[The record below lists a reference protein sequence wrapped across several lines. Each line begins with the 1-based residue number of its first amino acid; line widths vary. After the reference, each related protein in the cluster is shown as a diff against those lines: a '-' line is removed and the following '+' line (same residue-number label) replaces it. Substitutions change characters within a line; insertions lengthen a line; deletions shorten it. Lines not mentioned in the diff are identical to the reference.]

1 MIIEILFSSTASH
14 VNVEARYHAEPAKPS
29 GIFAQ
34 SCPHTLRKG
43 IQKAGF
49 HNSYLSKLSE
59 EGYLVRLK
67 AGLYISAESQ
77 TVSGFYEIQ
86 LALPNAVICL
96 ASALVF
102 CEISTYEPSSVHIA
116 IPRDERILPP
126 DFPPTRRFSFGN
138 TRYELGVKR
147 EQIESHSIQIY
158 DREKTICDVI
168 SYRRVLG
175 QDITNEAV
183 RNYLATPGR
192 NLDLLLEYS
201 RLLRVEGPVE
211 QHLRLMT

>member
-1 MIIEILFSSTASH
+1 MEKETKERINEYLKTQGGVIRTSEF
-14 VNVEARYHAEPAKPS
+14 
-29 GIFAQ
+29 
-34 SCPHTLRKG
+34 
-43 IQKAGF
+43 QKAGF
-49 HNSYLSKLSE
+49 HNSYLSELTE

-67 AGLYISAESQ
+67 AGLYIAAETQ

-96 ASALVF
+96 ASALTF
-102 CEISTYEPSSVHIA
+102 YEMSTYEPSSVHIA
-116 IPRDERILPP
+116 LPRNERILPP
-126 DFPPTRRFSFGN
+126 DFPPIRRFSFGN
-138 TRYELGVKR
+138 ARYELGVKR
-147 EQIESHSIQIY
+147 EQIDGHSIQIY

-183 RNYLATPGR
+183 RNYLSTPGS
-192 NLDLLLEYS
+192 NMDLLLEYS

>member
-1 MIIEILFSSTASH
+1 MEKQTKKRIDEYLKSH
-14 VNVEARYHAEPAKPS
+14 DGVIRTS
-29 GIFAQ
+29 DF
-34 SCPHTLRKG
+34 
-43 IQKAGF
+43 QKAGF
-49 HNSYLSKLSE
+49 HNIYLSELTK
-59 EGYLVRLK
+59 EGYIVRLK
-67 AGLYISAESQ
+67 AGLYIAVETQ

-96 ASALVF
+96 ASALSF
-102 CEISTYEPSSVHIA
+102 YEMSTYEPSSVHIA
-116 IPRDERILPP
+116 LPRNERILPP
-126 DFPPTRRFSFGN
+126 DFPPIRRFSFGN
-138 TRYELGVKR
+138 ARYELGMKR
-147 EQIESHSIQIY
+147 EQIEGHSIQIY

-183 RNYLATPGR
+183 RNYLSTPGS
-192 NLDLLLEYS
+192 NVDLLLEYS

>member
-1 MIIEILFSSTASH
+1 MEKETKERINEYLKTQGGVIRTSEF
-14 VNVEARYHAEPAKPS
+14 
-29 GIFAQ
+29 
-34 SCPHTLRKG
+34 
-43 IQKAGF
+43 QKAGF
-49 HNSYLSKLSE
+49 HNSYLSELTE

-67 AGLYISAESQ
+67 AGLYIAAETQ

-96 ASALVF
+96 ASALTF
-102 CEISTYEPSSVHIA
+102 YEMSTYEPSSVHIA
-116 IPRDERILPP
+116 LPRNERILPP
-126 DFPPTRRFSFGN
+126 DFPPILRFSFGN
-138 TRYELGVKR
+138 ARYELGVKR
-147 EQIESHSIQIY
+147 EQIDGHSIQIY

-183 RNYLATPGR
+183 RNYLSTPGS
-192 NLDLLLEYS
+192 NMDLLLEYS

-211 QHLRLMT
+211 QHLSLMT

>member
-1 MIIEILFSSTASH
+1 MEKETKERINEYLKTQGGVIRTSEF
-14 VNVEARYHAEPAKPS
+14 
-29 GIFAQ
+29 
-34 SCPHTLRKG
+34 
-43 IQKAGF
+43 QKAGF
-49 HNSYLSKLSE
+49 HNSYLSELTE

-67 AGLYISAESQ
+67 AGLYIAAETQ

-96 ASALVF
+96 ASALSF
-102 CEISTYEPSSVHIA
+102 YEMSTYEPSSVHIA
-116 IPRDERILPP
+116 LPRNERILPP
-126 DFPPTRRFSFGN
+126 DFPPIRRFSFGN
-138 TRYELGVKR
+138 ARYELGVKR
-147 EQIESHSIQIY
+147 EQIEDHSIQIY

-183 RNYLATPGR
+183 RNYLSTPGS
-192 NLDLLLEYS
+192 NMDLLLEYS

>member
-1 MIIEILFSSTASH
+1 METQTKERINDYLKTHGGVIRTSDF
-14 VNVEARYHAEPAKPS
+14 
-29 GIFAQ
+29 
-34 SCPHTLRKG
+34 
-43 IQKAGF
+43 QKAGF
-49 HNSYLSKLSE
+49 HNSYLSELTEK
-59 EGYLVRLK
+59 GYLVRLK
-67 AGLYISAESQ
+67 AGLYIAAESQ

-96 ASALVF
+96 ASAVAF
-102 CEISTYEPSSVHIA
+102 YEMSTYEPSSVHIA

-138 TRYELGVKR
+138 SRYKLGVEQ
-147 EQIESHSIQIY
+147 EQIEGHSIQIY
-158 DREKTICDVI
+158 DREKTVCDVI

-175 QDITNEAV
+175 QDITNEAI
-183 RNYLATPGR
+183 RNYLATPGS

>member
-1 MIIEILFSSTASH
+1 MEKETKERINEYLKTQGGVIRTSEF
-14 VNVEARYHAEPAKPS
+14 
-29 GIFAQ
+29 
-34 SCPHTLRKG
+34 
-43 IQKAGF
+43 QKAGF
-49 HNSYLSKLSE
+49 HNSYLSELTE
-59 EGYLVRLK
+59 EGNLVRLK
-67 AGLYISAESQ
+67 AGLYIAAETQ

-96 ASALVF
+96 ASALTF
-102 CEISTYEPSSVHIA
+102 YEMSTYEPSSVHIA
-116 IPRDERILPP
+116 LPRNERILPP
-126 DFPPTRRFSFGN
+126 DFPPIRRFSFGN
-138 TRYELGVKR
+138 ARYELGVKR
-147 EQIESHSIQIY
+147 EQIEGHSIQIY

-183 RNYLATPGR
+183 RNYLSTPGS
-192 NLDLLLEYS
+192 NMDLLLEYS

>member
-1 MIIEILFSSTASH
+1 MEKQTKKHIDEYLKTHGGVIRTSDF
-14 VNVEARYHAEPAKPS
+14 
-29 GIFAQ
+29 
-34 SCPHTLRKG
+34 
-43 IQKAGF
+43 QKAGF
-49 HNSYLSKLSE
+49 HNTYLSELTKK
-59 EGYLVRLK
+59 GYIVRLK
-67 AGLYISAESQ
+67 AGLYIAAESQ
-77 TVSGFYEIQ
+77 TDSGFYEIQ

-96 ASALVF
+96 ASALTF
-102 CEISTYEPSSVHIA
+102 YEMSIYEPSSVHIA
-116 IPRDERILPP
+116 LPRDERVLPP

-138 TRYELGVKR
+138 ARYELGLKQ
-147 EQIESHSIQIY
+147 EQIEGHPIQIY
-158 DREKTICDVI
+158 DREKTICDII

>member
-1 MIIEILFSSTASH
+1 MEKETKERINEYLKTQGGVIRTSEF
-14 VNVEARYHAEPAKPS
+14 
-29 GIFAQ
+29 
-34 SCPHTLRKG
+34 
-43 IQKAGF
+43 QKAGF
-49 HNSYLSKLSE
+49 HNSYLSELTE

-67 AGLYISAESQ
+67 AGLYIAAETQ

-96 ASALVF
+96 ASALTF
-102 CEISTYEPSSVHIA
+102 YEMSTYEPSSVHIA
-116 IPRDERILPP
+116 LPRNERILPP
-126 DFPPTRRFSFGN
+126 DFPPILRFSFGKA
-138 TRYELGVKR
+138 RYELGVKR
-147 EQIESHSIQIY
+147 EQIEDHSIQIY

-183 RNYLATPGR
+183 RNYLSTPGS
-192 NLDLLLEYS
+192 NMDLLLEYS

>member
-1 MIIEILFSSTASH
+1 MEKETKERINEYLKTQGGVIRTSEF
-14 VNVEARYHAEPAKPS
+14 
-29 GIFAQ
+29 
-34 SCPHTLRKG
+34 
-43 IQKAGF
+43 QKAGF
-49 HNSYLSKLSE
+49 HNSYLSELTE

-67 AGLYISAESQ
+67 AGLYIAAETQ

-96 ASALVF
+96 ASALTF
-102 CEISTYEPSSVHIA
+102 YEMSTYEPSSVHIA
-116 IPRDERILPP
+116 IPRNERILPP

-138 TRYELGVKR
+138 QRYELGVKQ
-147 EQIESHSIQIY
+147 EHFEGHSIQIY
-158 DREKTICDVI
+158 DQEKTICDVI
-168 SYRRVLG
+168 SYRRFLG

-183 RNYLATPGR
+183 RNYLASPGL
-192 NLDLLLEYS
+192 NLDLLLKYS

>member
-1 MIIEILFSSTASH
+1 MEKETKERINEYLKTQGGVIRTSEF
-14 VNVEARYHAEPAKPS
+14 
-29 GIFAQ
+29 
-34 SCPHTLRKG
+34 
-43 IQKAGF
+43 QKAGF
-49 HNSYLSKLSE
+49 HNSYLSELTE

-67 AGLYISAESQ
+67 AGLYIAAETQ

-96 ASALVF
+96 ASALTF
-102 CEISTYEPSSVHIA
+102 YEMSTYEPSSVHIA
-116 IPRDERILPP
+116 LPRNERILPP
-126 DFPPTRRFSFGN
+126 DFPPIRRFSFGSA
-138 TRYELGVKR
+138 RYELGVKR
-147 EQIESHSIQIY
+147 EQIEGHSIQIY

-168 SYRRVLG
+168 IYRRVLG

-183 RNYLATPGR
+183 RNYLSTPGS

>member
-1 MIIEILFSSTASH
+1 MEKQTKERINEYLKTHEGVI
-14 VNVEARYHAEPAKPS
+14 
-29 GIFAQ
+29 
-34 SCPHTLRKG
+34 HTSDF
-43 IQKAGF
+43 QKAGF
-49 HNSYLSKLSE
+49 HNSYLSELTK

-67 AGLYISAESQ
+67 AGLYIAAETQ

-96 ASALVF
+96 ASALTF
-102 CEISTYEPSSVHIA
+102 YEMSTYEPSSVHIA
-116 IPRDERILPP
+116 LPRDERILPP
-126 DFPPTRRFSFGN
+126 DFPPIRKFSFGN
-138 TRYELGVKR
+138 ARYELGVKR
-147 EQIESHSIQIY
+147 EQIEGHPIQIY

-168 SYRRVLG
+168 SYRRALG

-201 RLLRVEGPVE
+201 RLLRVEGPVK

>member
-1 MIIEILFSSTASH
+1 MEKETKERINEYLKTQGGVIRTSDF
-14 VNVEARYHAEPAKPS
+14 
-29 GIFAQ
+29 
-34 SCPHTLRKG
+34 
-43 IQKAGF
+43 QKAGF
-49 HNSYLSKLSE
+49 HNSYLSDLTK

-67 AGLYISAESQ
+67 AGLYIAAETQ

-96 ASALVF
+96 ASALSF
-102 CEISTYEPSSVHIA
+102 YEMSTYEPSSVHIA
-116 IPRDERILPP
+116 LPRNERILPP
-126 DFPPTRRFSFGN
+126 DFPPVRRFSFGN
-138 TRYELGVKR
+138 ARYELGVKR
-147 EQIESHSIQIY
+147 EQIEGHSIQIY

-183 RNYLATPGR
+183 RNYLSTPGS